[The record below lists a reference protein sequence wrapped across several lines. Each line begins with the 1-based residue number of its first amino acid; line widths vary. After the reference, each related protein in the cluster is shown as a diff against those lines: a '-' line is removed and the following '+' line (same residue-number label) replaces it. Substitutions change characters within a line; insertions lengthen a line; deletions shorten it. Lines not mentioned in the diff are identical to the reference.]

1 MCLSHINPIIMFR
14 FKLKSVSLLVLTT
27 LLAVSCQENDTV
39 YADLSELSSEAR
51 KFFGIQG
58 SMQRSADAAGNS
70 GSSMINRSFGAAR
83 AANPSMSLSGETA
96 SDSTL
101 VPVDPNPWVS
111 CAIITQ
117 TENSDGS
124 TTVITD
130 YGDGCLEGTPDYQY
144 LMRGKLTS
152 TYKYDNSVDG
162 SVYIYSYFSRTKMEN
177 YGGSYFYTGDT
188 TEWLNNGR
196 STYSGSSEYDTAN
209 QTFSGNYTWS
219 DSSKYGY
226 GKDTYV
232 TYSAGNVVYND
243 KKSVTAESHYEY
255 STGTEFY
262 STTVLLPLVMDYGCV
277 SNFATTSNLMRC
289 VMPSTYVSGRER
301 IEYNRGGVSGSFEID
316 YGNGECDSI
325 ITIYENGK
333 IFKIDIFA
341 DYERVMA
348 AEAVNGSTGG

>member
-1 MCLSHINPIIMFR
+1 MFR
-14 FKLKSVSLLVLTT
+14 FNLKSFSLLILSIF
-27 LLAVSCQENDTV
+27 LLGSCQENEPV
-39 YADLSELSSEAR
+39 YADLNELSSEAR

-58 SMQRSADAAGNS
+58 SMQRSAGAAGNS
-70 GSSMINRSFGAAR
+70 GSSMINRSFGVAR
-83 AANPSMSLSGETA
+83 ESNPSMSLAGETA

-101 VPVDPNPWVS
+101 VPVDPIPWVS
-111 CAIITQ
+111 CAVITQ

-144 LMRGKLTS
+144 LMRGRLTS
-152 TYKYDNSVDG
+152 TYLYANSVEG
-162 SVYIYSYFSRTKMEN
+162 SIYMNTYFSRTRMEN
-177 YGGSYFYTGDT
+177 YGGSYFYNGDT
-188 TEWLNNGR
+188 TNWLNNGR
-196 STYSGSSEYDTAN
+196 STYSGSSAYDTAN
-209 QTFSGNYTWS
+209 QSFSGNYTWS

-226 GKDTYV
+226 AQDTYV

-255 STGTEFY
+255 STATEFY

-277 SNFATTSNLMRC
+277 SKFATTSNLMRC
-289 VMPSTYVSGRER
+289 IMPSTYVSGRER
-301 IEYNRGGVSGSFEID
+301 IEYSRGGVSGSFEID

-333 IFKIDIFA
+333 TFKIDLFA
-341 DYERVMA
+341 DYERVMTA
-348 AEAVNGSTGG
+348 GAESGSNGG